1 MVGSL
6 ARIAFLVLTL
16 AVGPVCQ
23 AQSPD
28 AGDDQ
33 AAAGIHT
40 EMLGAPVYAADGV
53 LIGQVSDISYDEDDQ
68 PRRVRMTSASVL
80 GLGARTL
87 EIPAGLFTVLRGA
100 VVVDLPAEAVQTLP
114 ELVEQD
120 DER

>member
-1 MVGSL
+1 MGGSL
-6 ARIAFLVLTL
+6 AKIAVLLL
-16 AVGPVCQ
+16 ALGVGPVCQ
-23 AQSPD
+23 AQSPGT
-28 AGDDQ
+28 GDDQ
-33 AAAGIHT
+33 DTAGLHA

-68 PRRVRMTSASVL
+68 PKRVRMTSDKVL

-100 VVVDLPAEAVQTLP
+100 VVVDLPTEAVQTLP
-114 ELVEQD
+114 ELTEQE